1 MLRNM
6 SSSLLASYF
15 ATVEKKREAKMDLSW
30 VLVQQSRLFLI
41 AVSFLKRTVE
51 DRAGVSDTTA
61 NNLIVQNLAYAVCNL
76 HVLIRRSTSSHEFW
90 SSNIHFFKP
99 WCHPKGFELLFWFS
113 NEVKQLA
120 EGVRDKL
127 RDLIYWRGE
136 IRPKSPEEP
145 QGEAGEQ
152 KAVREDYCSR
162 RPRTGAAW
170 EHKRR
175 R

>member
-1 MLRNM
+1 M
-6 SSSLLASYF
+6 SFGPAIY
-15 ATVEKKREAKMDLSW
+15 
-30 VLVQQSRLFLI
+30 
-41 AVSFLKRTVE
+41 
-51 DRAGVSDTTA
+51 
-61 NNLIVQNLAYAVCNL
+61 
-76 HVLIRRSTSSHEFW
+76 TSSNHGA
-90 SSNIHFFKP
+90 IL
-99 WCHPKGFELLFWFS
+99 KGFELLFWFS

-170 EHKRR
+170 EHKRQKVMAMKIGR
-175 R
+175 WMR